1 MDAGKIKSALADIT
15 AEQDPTIKSLKMAS
29 LCGALWAEHGVELVV
44 VDGSAPSR
52 F

>member
-1 MDAGKIKSALADIT
+1 MDSQKIKSALADIT

-29 LCGALWAEHGVELVV
+29 LCSALWAERGVELV
-44 VDGSAPSR
+44 GSAARRLR